1 MDNNELD
8 KILKSKLKDKIKP
21 SADLEG
27 KIRQK
32 VEQEKMNQL
41 KSMNTENNNNK
52 NKKYKKIRTLISMVA
67 VILIVF
73 AVGMNLDTIPN
84 ILQSTTEI
92 ANIKAIEPTKTL
104 NGILAS
110 DSDFIIYAD
119 NTNIESVQKSLYVEP
134 ALEYTIKK
142 QSDNTYKLTFK
153 QNIPD
158 NTIVKLQYVK
168 NKITEDSWAYQTSNK
183 LSISSTYP
191 DNGITYASK
200 NTTIEIKF
208 SYASVEDLEKNV
220 QITPNVDGK
229 WEHLGKIWRFTPE
242 KALKDDKTYSV
253 KINKGIKAEGQTL
266 EEDYIFSFTV
276 DSLNEETKYTHNK
289 TSIDG
294 IENAKS
300 NELVKIHYNTDGYT
314 TSKTK
319 ISKVEISKFKT
330 GDEFIDYIKTGAYKN
345 VEKLGEYKFTQ
356 EQYYLQLTK
365 TLQTG
370 YYIATVKDQNNNELF
385 NCPIQINDLSAY
397 AIQTERDI
405 IAWVAE
411 GNELAKNIKVEYL
424 GKTEKTN
431 SQGIAELKGILDG
444 TKTIKYLKIGNSKN
458 QLIVGVYNYEQ
469 ATYPHGYIY
478 TDRPLYKNTDT
489 INIWGFVPRQL
500 FYDKID
506 ENEFYIQ
513 LGNEEKQKIK
523 VDETGSFT
531 HKIELKNHIDMEYTD
546 LTLHYKDAQIAYRNL
561 TIENYELQNY
571 IYNVIMDKN
580 YGYNGEKFDFQVK
593 VEHITGLSVPNKSV
607 VVEYKDEIYRGTTN
621 ENGIAKFSLK
631 LEEDDE
637 DTTITAYRE
646 IAIYNGDLEEYTDS
660 EEYIDIT
667 VLSRNT
673 YTETESYGENNK
685 YKVTLYKL
693 SENKNAL
700 VTYGLEEIYEG
711 KYNTEV
717 KVNLI
722 EKVQKRYISGYN
734 YNEYTKE
741 NEPEYSYEIL
751 DESNKLIETIKTQN
765 GTAEFDANKL
775 NFKKDTEEIE
785 YIYHLEFIY
794 KDRNNKEVK
803 ESFYLSNNDEY
814 ESHTLGYSTGW
825 EFNSCGLGN
834 VPTDI
839 DYESYDIYRYFF
851 KQDSYN
857 FDIGD
862 TVKLSLAES
871 TENGIKDLT
880 NQGKI
885 LRFIFKEN
893 VTKTQI
899 IEDNNLDYTFTEK
912 DFPGCGMTSA
922 YFVNGKFYRMPIY
935 YFDFNEENRK
945 VDVEITSDK
954 KEYKPRD
961 KVTLTVKTT
970 NKGNPIKSTVNV
982 SVINKAVFELQED
995 FTYILNDIYENKYYN
1010 VYTYSTYKDFID
1022 SEGGGGGGRKRRS
1035 KRRLWRHSMFRN
1047 RYYKLKR
1054 NCTSNLYL
1062 TR

>member
-8 KILKSKLKDKIKP
+8 RILKSKLKDKIKP
-21 SADLEG
+21 SEELEG

-32 VEQEKMNQL
+32 VEKEKIKQL
-41 KSMNTENNNNK
+41 KSMNTDNNNNK
-52 NKKYKKIRTLISMVA
+52 NRKYKRIKSIISMAA

-73 AVGMNLDTIPN
+73 AVGVNLDTIPN
-84 ILQSTTEI
+84 ILQPTTEV
-92 ANIKAIEPTKTL
+92 AKIKGVEPTKTL

-119 NTNIESVQKSLYVEP
+119 NTNVESVRKSLYVEP

-168 NKITEDSWAYQTSNK
+168 NKIAEDSWAYQTSNK
-183 LSISSTYP
+183 LSVSRTYP

-220 QITPNVDGK
+220 EITPNIDGK
-229 WEHLGKIWRFTPE
+229 WEHIGKIWRFTPKKE
-242 KALKDDKTYSV
+242 LTEGNTYSV
-253 KINKGIKAEGQTL
+253 KINKGIKAEGQIL
-266 EEDYIFSFTV
+266 DEDYIFSFTV
-276 DSLNEETKYTHNK
+276 DIPSEGEPKYTHNK

-300 NELVKIHYNTDGYT
+300 NELVKIHYNTNEYT
-314 TSKTK
+314 KKTTNIAK
-319 ISKVEISKFKT
+319 IEISKFKT
-330 GDEFIDYIKTGAYKN
+330 GDDFIDYVKTGTYKN

-356 EQYYLQLTK
+356 EQYYLQLTS

-370 YYIATVKDQNNNELF
+370 YYKATVKDQNNNELF
-385 NCPIQINDLSAY
+385 NCPLQINDLSAY
-397 AIQTERDI
+397 AMQTERDI

-431 SQGIAELKGILDG
+431 SQGIAELKDTLDG
-444 TKTIKYLKIGNSKN
+444 TEIIKYLKIGNTQN

-469 ATYPHGYIY
+469 ATYPQGYIY

-489 INIWGFVPRQL
+489 INIWGFVPRGF

-506 ENEFYIQ
+506 ENEFYIK

-531 HKIELKNHIDMEYTD
+531 HKIELKNHVDVEFSEI
-546 LTLHYKDAQIAYRNL
+546 TLHYKDTQIAYRNL

-580 YGYNGEKFDFQVK
+580 YGYNGEKFDFEVK
-593 VEHITGLSVPNKSV
+593 VEHITGLMVPNKSV
-607 VVEYKDEIYRGTTN
+607 VVEYNDEIYRETTN
-621 ENGIAKFSLK
+621 EDGIAKFSLK
-631 LEEDDE
+631 LEDDDE
-637 DTTITAYRE
+637 DTTITAYKE

-660 EEYIDIT
+660 EEYIEIT

-685 YKVTLYKL
+685 YKVVLYKL
-693 SENKNAL
+693 SENKKAL
-700 VTYGLEEIYEG
+700 VSYGLQEIYEG
-711 KYNTEV
+711 KYNTDV
-717 KVNLI
+717 KVNII
-722 EKVQKRYISGYN
+722 EEVQKRYISGYN

-741 NEPEYSYEIL
+741 NEPEYSYETI
-751 DESNKLIETIKTQN
+751 DESNKIIETIKTQD
-765 GTAEFDANKL
+765 GIAEFDANKL
-775 NFKKDTEEIE
+775 NLKKDTEDID

-794 KDRNNKEVK
+794 KDGNDKQVK
-803 ESFYLSNNDEY
+803 EKFWISNEDEY
-814 ESHTLGYSTGW
+814 ESDTLGVSSGW
-825 EFNSCGLGN
+825 ELNSCGLGDI
-834 VPTDI
+834 PTRI
-839 DYESYDIYRYFF
+839 DYDSYDTYRYFF
-851 KQDSYN
+851 KQDTYN
-857 FDIGD
+857 FEIGD
-862 TVKLSLAES
+862 TVKLTLAES
-871 TENGIKDLT
+871 TENGTKDVT
-880 NQGKI
+880 NQGKV
-885 LRFIFKEN
+885 LRFIFKED
-893 VTKTQI
+893 VTKTEI
-899 IEDNNLDYTFTEK
+899 IEDNNFDYTYTEK
-912 DFPGCGMTSA
+912 DFPGVGMTSA
-922 YFVNGKFYRMPIY
+922 YFINGKFYRMPIY

-954 KEYKPRD
+954 KEYKPGD

-970 NKGNPIKSTVNV
+970 NKGKPIKSTVNV

-995 FTYILNDIYENKYYN
+995 FTYILNDIYENKYHKI
-1010 VYTYSTYKDFID
+1010 YTYSTYKDFIHAV
-1022 SEGGGGGGRKRRS
+1022 GGGGGGRRRRS
-1035 KRRLWRHSMFRN
+1035 KRKFRRHRMF
-1047 RYYKLKR
+1047 
-1054 NCTSNLYL
+1054 
-1062 TR
+1062 